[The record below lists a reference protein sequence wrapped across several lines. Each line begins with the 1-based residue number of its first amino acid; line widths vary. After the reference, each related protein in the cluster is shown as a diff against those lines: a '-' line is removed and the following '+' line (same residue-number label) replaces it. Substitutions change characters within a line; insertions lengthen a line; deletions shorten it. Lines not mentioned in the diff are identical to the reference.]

1 MIHYYLSVRMRSF
14 RWIIL
19 AVLTAIAFHRGTAF
33 SITGTRKA
41 NTQRSRSH
49 TFQSSKR
56 RQYSSWPSSVFRLN
70 QSSENA
76 GVVQSA
82 NTTSSSSSYDEE
94 LALLTEKVEEAFP
107 KGEILTMTMKDHKP
121 LGCTVEESLNE
132 EDDYVFI
139 SKITEGGNA
148 DKAGLK
154 VGDVVVGVTGLF
166 GELTV
171 VMDSGVEKM

>member
-1 MIHYYLSVRMRSF
+1 VEQHFPSLEHERQIHRDRAV
-14 RWIIL
+14 IL
-19 AVLTAIAFHRGTAF
+19 F
-33 SITGTRKA
+33 SRAKDDNIHLGQA
-41 NTQRSRSH
+41 
-49 TFQSSKR
+49 
-56 RQYSSWPSSVFRLN
+56 RLN